1 MLDPSLAQ
9 PHNIDR
15 KTKSSVAK
23 GRNSAATMRERERG
37 LVVEVEGKG
46 FSVLL
51 LSRTESQPL
60 KFTSA
65 LCCIKLEKKC
75 RCPYFI

>member
-37 LVVEVEGKG
+37 LVVEVEGKAS
-46 FSVLL
+46 FL
-51 LSRTESQPL
+51 LSGSRGV
-60 KFTSA
+60 
-65 LCCIKLEKKC
+65 
-75 RCPYFI
+75 